1 VKNHET
7 DISIIQKEEK
17 IILEDVPAPLCKDK
31 GVLIQWLYF
40 VIFKIIGSTCG
51 SSSCVQYTL

>member
-1 VKNHET
+1 MKQILVNPKGG
-7 DISIIQKEEK
+7 K
-17 IILEDVPAPLCKDK
+17 IILDDVPAPLCKDK

-51 SSSCVQYTL
+51 SNTCAQNTL